1 VRAPAGGTAQGFALF
16 ETAVGPC
23 AIAWGPGGIRSVQ
36 LPEGTANGTR
46 ARIAREFPAAVEGTP
61 PPEVRRVVDGI
72 TALQRGEPA
81 DLSRARLDMEGLPE
95 FHRAVYTAVR
105 TIPAGAT
112 LTYGQVAAIAGRPM
126 AARAVGQ
133 ALGRNPFAIVVPCHR
148 VVAAGGRLG
157 GFSAAG
163 GTATKARLLALE
175 GTSLRPT
182 PRTPR

>member
-1 VRAPAGGTAQGFALF
+1 MRAAPGGTAQGFALF
-16 ETAVGPC
+16 EVAVGPC

-36 LPEGTANGTR
+36 LPGGTADGTR
-46 ARIAREFPAAVEGTP
+46 ARIVREFPSAVEGQP
-61 PPEVRRVVDGI
+61 PPEIRRVVDGI
-72 TALQRGEPA
+72 AALQRGEPS
-81 DLSRARLDMEGLPE
+81 DLSRAPLDMGGLPA

-105 TIPAGAT
+105 TIPVGET
-112 LTYGQVAAIAGRPM
+112 LTYGQVAAMAGHPG

-157 GFSAAG
+157 GFSAVE

-175 GTSLRPT
+175 GTLLRRA
-182 PRTPR
+182 PRRPR